1 MRLLSPFAAVLC
13 ARNFQMWRQPM
24 VKSLTKGIRLELHL
38 KIGEHVYRQSEDI
51 KSHSPPQTRNKKT
64 ASYLVTAQKSP
75 LRVIYLQCSQF
86 GRHVS
91 LISSGEWEREQERDQ
106 MWFRSGAVRP
116 VEMVKWDLDTGWPQ
130 DVYRCL
136 GPCCGSDLKQAFSLK
151 SVHSWEG
158 SADDTIP
165 ITGYWVTD
173 DLSHFLWC
181 SISPSAVWNH
191 YELLG
196 CGVS

>member
-91 LISSGEWEREQERDQ
+91 LISSGEWEREREQER
-106 MWFRSGAVRP
+106 
-116 VEMVKWDLDTGWPQ
+116 
-130 DVYRCL
+130 
-136 GPCCGSDLKQAFSLK
+136 
-151 SVHSWEG
+151 EG
-158 SADDTIP
+158 SYVVSLRGSQTCWDGEMRP
-165 ITGYWVTD
+165 GYWLTTGRLQV
-173 DLSHFLWC
+173 SRPMLWLGLKTSFQFEERALLRRQC
-181 SISPSAVWNH
+181 RW
-191 YELLG
+191 YYTYYWLLG
-196 CGVS
+196 YRRPE